1 MPRTN
6 DSRERTVRAA
16 AQLIGERGVA
26 GTGLREVVAAA
37 GTPRGSLTHHFPGGK
52 DELVMAAVAWSASRL
67 GDRLDELADS
77 GEATIAGLL
86 RMCMRWWEKGLLA
99 ANFVGGCAIAATVMD
114 ASLAEPDV
122 RTTVTRAFAA
132 WTDPI
137 ARIAQGEGLS
147 PARARQFAMTTVAA
161 IEGGLLLARAS
172 ESLDPLRDV
181 EASLLLLAEALRN

>member
-1 MPRTN
+1 
-6 DSRERTVRAA
+6 
-16 AQLIGERGVA
+16 
-26 GTGLREVVAAA
+26 
-37 GTPRGSLTHHFPGGK
+37 
-52 DELVMAAVAWSASRL
+52 
-67 GDRLDELADS
+67 
-77 GEATIAGLL
+77 
-86 RMCMRWWEKGLLA
+86 
-99 ANFVGGCAIAATVMD
+99 VMD

-122 RTTVTRAFAA
+122 RATVTRAFAA

-181 EASLLLLAEALRN
+181 EASLLLLAEALRG